1 MVNWHLRDSKF
12 RGETILKEIT
22 IFQTAD
28 KHGSSY
34 PNQGK
39 FHKKFIPTQY
49 QGMWVR
55 NPQKSQTEFFKRKSI
70 CRHTTV
76 NPQNI
81 KNKIILKVLS

>member
-12 RGETILKEIT
+12 RRETILKEIT

-39 FHKKFIPTQY
+39 IPQEIYTY
-49 QGMWVR
+49 PISGHVG
-55 NPQKSQTEFFKRKSI
+55 QKST
-70 CRHTTV
+70 
-76 NPQNI
+76 
-81 KNKIILKVLS
+81 KIPNRIL